1 MDKKRYVLDTSAIFA
16 YTKGEQGSKTIQD
29 ILEAAKKKK
38 GVAVYISFI
47 TLMEL
52 YYITWQAKNDDAAKE
67 LVVLVK
73 SLPLEV
79 VNPHERLTLMAGR
92 IKANCR
98 LSVAD
103 SFVAATALDMDALLV
118 HKDPEF
124 ENMSL
129 SINTLKLPRS
139 EERRVGKECRS
150 RWSPYH

>member
-16 YTKGEQGSKTIQD
+16 YTKGEKGSKAIQD
-29 ILEAAKKKK
+29 ILEAAKRKK
-38 GVAVYISFI
+38 GTVVYISFI

-52 YYITWQAKNDDAAKE
+52 YYITWQAKSEDAAKE
-67 LVVLVK
+67 LVILVK

-103 SFVAATALDMDALLV
+103 SFVAATALDRDALLV

-124 ENMSL
+124 EKMSV
-129 SINTLKLPRS
+129 SVNTLKLPDKVA
-139 EERRVGKECRS
+139 RR
-150 RWSPYH
+150 